1 LSQPEGKERRVHTRY
16 VTELDIQGSPDE
28 GGVVARMV
36 ARNLSVGGLY
46 CTSTTDF
53 AEMTRLAVRLQLP
66 LKNGGD
72 DIHTEA
78 VDLEAVVVRRTES
91 TRSNGTEKFD
101 LALFFTNIET
111 EQKAQIQRYLDQ
123 SESLPC

>member
-1 LSQPEGKERRVHTRY
+1 MSKSDVKERRVHDRF

-36 ARNLSVGGLY
+36 ARNLSLGGLY

-53 AEMTRLAVRLQLP
+53 PEMTRLAVRLQLP

-72 DIHTEA
+72 DIHTES

-101 LALFFTNIET
+101 LALFFTNIDHEKK
-111 EQKAQIQRYLDQ
+111 EQIQRYIDQ
-123 SESLPC
+123 SNSLPC